1 MKQST
6 STTFVPPSAR
16 AYPEEI
22 KLRLLRLDGGGAP
35 QRALVAASDR
45 GRGRRFLFGGGRF
58 VFGRGGIRGIHLDVM
73 FSDLLLKG
81 NDICEIHRGRP
92 SRRPL
97 HEFQP
102 DGKSRACAG
111 FFFPEWNL

>member
-22 KLRLLRLDGGGAP
+22 KLRLLRWDVGGSP

-45 GRGRRFLFGGGRF
+45 GRGRRFLFGGGGF
-58 VFGRGGIRGIHLDVM
+58 VFGGGGIWGVHIDVM
-73 FSDLLLKG
+73 FDDLLFKG
-81 NDICEIHRGRP
+81 NDICEIHRGRTP
-92 SRRPL
+92 RRPL

-102 DGKSRACAG
+102 DRARGACAR
-111 FFFPEWNL
+111 FLFPA

>member
-22 KLRLLRLDGGGAP
+22 KLRLLRWDVGGSP

-45 GRGRRFLFGGGRF
+45 GRGRRFLFGGGGF
-58 VFGRGGIRGIHLDVM
+58 VFGGGGVWGGHLGGM
-73 FSDLLLKG
+73 FAGPLFKW
-81 NDICEIHRGRP
+81 NANCEIQP
-92 SRRPL
+92 RRTPPPT
-97 HEFQP
+97 FQ
-102 DGKSRACAG
+102 
-111 FFFPEWNL
+111 

>member
-22 KLRLLRLDGGGAP
+22 KLRLLRWDVGGSP

-45 GRGRRFLFGGGRF
+45 GRGRRFLFGGGG
-58 VFGRGGIRGIHLDVM
+58 VILGPGGIGGVHIDGI
-73 FSDLLLKG
+73 FAALLPQG
-81 NDICEIHRGRP
+81 DRICEYPLYPTPRRP
-92 SRRPL
+92 SPVFL
-97 HEFQP
+97 
-102 DGKSRACAG
+102 
-111 FFFPEWNL
+111 